1 MSEPAEPSLPA
12 TTPCRATTLPTP
24 LTAVFKPTTPR
35 FGGVEEVEARNWAA
49 WTGGKPKPDWTGLE
63 VFDPLAIEPT
73 QYRLSSIMGKTK
85 SQIHRVKGLEK
96 KFSRGSDLQVFERK
110 VLEHLTQHGMDTISY
125 LKDPT
130 NSSDVVSVVSEHARF
145 NLKEARVEEK
155 IPLAAFDNYNHSN
168 VRDAKKFLLASLD
181 EDLESQMYENCDDSE
196 SFIVFWLN
204 LIDILRTMSIDRF
217 DKIKDKIKGRSVKS
231 YSGENV
237 ELLVSDYLSD
247 WKDLHGA
254 GMYDQTLT
262 LIMLNAIMRAGGPVN
277 EDFRHPLRETRTRLD
292 EKLLEIRHY
301 GYNDAHREMVKCGLD
316 VRSVLKLAK
325 EKYRKLYDDKNW
337 PAATNAKDS
346 KTISRG
352 FGSVNHAEVSDL
364 NKLAMA
370 LVKSLN
376 QGPANR
382 DKSSDTCNN
391 CKKKGHWARDCP
403 DKRRGGGG
411 RSQSGR
417 NNPRFNSGQGNSGRG
432 GLRGSAPRGGQQSRP
447 PPPKPGESEI
457 KHLNGKKTYWCAKCN
472 RWTLSHGTESHR
484 SKEELST
491 DISSGQIQ
499 AGMARV
505 DYDFHPAAFKAR
517 LSVNE
522 QSPWSLMTHMISM
535 FLLMS
540 ILFLSLPT
548 LTAFS
553 VSTTHNLLPLALQVG
568 THGLDK
574 ILSLEPLLLRCY
586 QVLMT
591 PDSLVACLVTIISF
605 CIGWGTATLVYW
617 STPIGRLEQDLQQ
630 ARRDLKREK
639 ALLSSLCS
647 KTRFQSADISKAF
660 YQVSSKPG
668 FFDAEPP
675 PSGRQCKSRV
685 NAYYDRSKAFMAKL
699 VNLTSISSTST
710 PCSSSS
716 VLFDSGANCCITPCK
731 DDFVGDYTVNW
742 SGMSLDGIGKR
753 LSIKGEGIVA

>member
-24 LTAVFKPTTPR
+24 PTAVFKPTTPR

-63 VFDPLAIEPT
+63 VDPSAIEPT
-73 QYRLSSIMGKTK
+73 QYRPSSITGKTK

-145 NLKEARVEEK
+145 NLKEARVKEK
-155 IPLAAFDNYNHSN
+155 IPLAAFDDYDHSN

-231 YSGENV
+231 YSSKNV
-237 ELLVSDYLSD
+237 ELLVSDYLSN

-352 FGSVNHAEVSDL
+352 FGSVNHAEVSNL

-417 NNPRFNSGQGNSGRG
+417 NNPRFNSGRGNSGRG
-432 GLRGSAPRGGQQSRP
+432 GLRGSAP
-447 PPPKPGESEI
+447 
-457 KHLNGKKTYWCAKCN
+457 
-472 RWTLSHGTESHR
+472 
-484 SKEELST
+484 
-491 DISSGQIQ
+491 
-499 AGMARV
+499 
-505 DYDFHPAAFKAR
+505 
-517 LSVNE
+517 
-522 QSPWSLMTHMISM
+522 
-535 FLLMS
+535 
-540 ILFLSLPT
+540 
-548 LTAFS
+548 
-553 VSTTHNLLPLALQVG
+553 
-568 THGLDK
+568 
-574 ILSLEPLLLRCY
+574 
-586 QVLMT
+586 
-591 PDSLVACLVTIISF
+591 
-605 CIGWGTATLVYW
+605 
-617 STPIGRLEQDLQQ
+617 
-630 ARRDLKREK
+630 
-639 ALLSSLCS
+639 
-647 KTRFQSADISKAF
+647 
-660 YQVSSKPG
+660 
-668 FFDAEPP
+668 
-675 PSGRQCKSRV
+675 
-685 NAYYDRSKAFMAKL
+685 
-699 VNLTSISSTST
+699 
-710 PCSSSS
+710 
-716 VLFDSGANCCITPCK
+716 
-731 DDFVGDYTVNW
+731 
-742 SGMSLDGIGKR
+742 
-753 LSIKGEGIVA
+753 